1 MRARVSLLLLA
12 SLTCACGPKPTA
24 EMQGHGFLVI
34 AVDGLRADHLGA
46 LGYDRPT
53 TPVIDSLAAQG
64 VAFATTWSASP
75 DMLASH
81 AAILTGCDPL
91 LARRP
96 DVKVTG
102 PESELAAWYIP
113 DGIPRLAQQFL
124 AHGYATAAFVDHASI
139 SSVHGFARGFQQFD
153 AYREENVPANGYSF
167 DVTASRF
174 RNWLPR
180 DPGQNWFAYLQVNDL
195 ERVWQRSGVDPHYD
209 TLFAPRPELEQVPP
223 VADAAHVFFAVPRPR
238 WSGGTLSLG
247 EYEAR
252 YDGALKQLDGKL
264 RRLLES
270 MSRSGWLKNTT
281 VVIVGTFGTSLGES
295 GLYLDSGTLSDVDL
309 HVPLV
314 VRPALSMSG
323 TRGRVVTQLSST
335 IDLAPTLL
343 DMAGVP
349 VPKGMQGVS
358 LKRIVEGADVTVR
371 RVAFASGGLQEG
383 RAAIDAR
390 WCYEQSYP
398 GRGQDRRAARSWFG
412 DDLDH
417 WSEPRV
423 FLHDR
428 RSSTS
433 LGHVDES
440 SADPIAGE
448 RLSQDAAE
456 WFGWIDRAARVLH
469 GRQGTLDPASKAVAD
484 ELVQRGMMPAER

>member
-1 MRARVSLLLLA
+1 MV
-12 SLTCACGPKPTA
+12 
-24 EMQGHGFLVI
+24 
-34 AVDGLRADHLGA
+34 
-46 LGYDRPT
+46 
-53 TPVIDSLAAQG
+53 
-64 VAFATTWSASP
+64 
-75 DMLASH
+75 ASH
-81 AAILTGCDPL
+81 AALLTGCDPL

-96 DVKVTG
+96 DVKVNG

-113 DGIPRLAQQFL
+113 EGVPRLAQQFL
-124 AHGYATAAFVDHASI
+124 AHGFATAAFIDHASI
-139 SSVHGFARGFQQFD
+139 SAVRGFARGFQEFE
-153 AYREENVPANGYSF
+153 AYREDSVPVNGYGF
-167 DVTASRF
+167 EIAAARF

-180 DPGQNWFAYLQVNDL
+180 DPSQSWFAYLHVDDL
-195 ERVWQRSGVDPHYD
+195 ERVWQHTVTDPHYD
-209 TLFAPRPELEQVPP
+209 TLYAPRPELDQVPP
-223 VADAAHVFFAVPRPR
+223 VADAAHVFFAVPRAR

-264 RRLLES
+264 RRWLES
-270 MSRSGWLKNTT
+270 MGRTGWLKNTT

-309 HVPLV
+309 HVPII
-314 VRPALSMSG
+314 VRPAPAM
-323 TRGRVVTQLSST
+323 TCARGRLVAQLAST

-343 DMAGVP
+343 EMSGIS

-358 LKRIVEGADVTVR
+358 LASLVEGGDVAVR
-371 RVAFASGGLQEG
+371 RVAFASGGLQAG

-398 GRGQDRRAARSWFG
+398 GRGQDRRAARSWYG

-417 WSEPRV
+417 TDEPRI

-428 RSSTS
+428 RTSAS
-433 LGHVDES
+433 LGHVDDPS
-440 SADPIAGE
+440 SDPIAGE

-469 GRQGTLDPASKAVAD
+469 ARSGTLDPASRAIAD
-484 ELVQRGMMPAER
+484 ELVRRGLMPPGR